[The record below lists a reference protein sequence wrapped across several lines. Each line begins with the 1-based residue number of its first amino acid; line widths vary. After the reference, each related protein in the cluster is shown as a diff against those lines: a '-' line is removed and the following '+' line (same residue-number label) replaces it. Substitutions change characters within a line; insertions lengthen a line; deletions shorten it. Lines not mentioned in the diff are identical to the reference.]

1 MIERPYYLNQL
12 LRAKDTDFIK
22 IITGIRRSGKST
34 LLEMLKKHLLTQ
46 GVPENHV
53 IHISYEQIPW
63 FPLEKAETLYAYIK
77 EHITEPAH
85 RYYLLIDE
93 AQELEEWAKVINGLK
108 ATFPLDIYITGSNS
122 RLFSGEYLTYI
133 TGRYIEIKVY
143 PLSLSEFMTFRGYDE
158 SNVAKAFNEYLTIGS
173 FPAAAVAKDPEL
185 TEIINSGLFDSIFA
199 RDIII
204 RGGIRNE
211 GVFLK
216 AAKFIMENIGNP
228 LSVSAISRTLKSQG
242 SSASAD
248 TIDNYL
254 TQMVNAYVLYQ
265 CERYD
270 IRGKERLR
278 TNGKYYVADL
288 GLRNRLIGYRRGN
301 LGHVIENLVYLE
313 LLRRGYTIPPA
324 FTIRW
329 RWTLSRRKA
338 QISAITRCR
347 SRSWKKPCLPANLR
361 RSRKS
366 QTIFPSTSLPWTPS
380 ISHRMAS
387 STRISMTSCSGK
399 ISSDRCPQ

>member
-1 MIERPYYLNQL
+1 M
-12 LRAKDTDFIK
+12 
-22 IITGIRRSGKST
+22 
-34 LLEMLKKHLLTQ
+34 
-46 GVPENHV
+46 
-53 IHISYEQIPW
+53 
-63 FPLEKAETLYAYIK
+63 EKAETLYAYIK

-93 AQELEEWAKVINGLK
+93 VQELEEWAKVINGLK

-228 LSVSAISRTLKSQG
+228 LSVSAISR
-242 SSASAD
+242 
-248 TIDNYL
+248 
-254 TQMVNAYVLYQ
+254 
-265 CERYD
+265 R
-270 IRGKERLR
+270 
-278 TNGKYYVADL
+278 
-288 GLRNRLIGYRRGN
+288 
-301 LGHVIENLVYLE
+301 
-313 LLRRGYTIPPA
+313 
-324 FTIRW
+324 
-329 RWTLSRRKA
+329 
-338 QISAITRCR
+338 
-347 SRSWKKPCLPANLR
+347 
-361 RSRKS
+361 
-366 QTIFPSTSLPWTPS
+366 
-380 ISHRMAS
+380 
-387 STRISMTSCSGK
+387 
-399 ISSDRCPQ
+399 

>member
-1 MIERPYYLNQL
+1 
-12 LRAKDTDFIK
+12 
-22 IITGIRRSGKST
+22 
-34 LLEMLKKHLLTQ
+34 
-46 GVPENHV
+46 
-53 IHISYEQIPW
+53 
-63 FPLEKAETLYAYIK
+63 
-77 EHITEPAH
+77 
-85 RYYLLIDE
+85 
-93 AQELEEWAKVINGLK
+93 
-108 ATFPLDIYITGSNS
+108 
-122 RLFSGEYLTYI
+122 
-133 TGRYIEIKVY
+133 
-143 PLSLSEFMTFRGYDE
+143 MTFRGYDE

-242 SSASAD
+242 SSSSAD

-288 GLRNRLIGYRRGN
+288 GLCNRLIGYRRGN

-313 LLRRGYTIPPA
+313 LLRRGYTISTGLYNSLEVDFVAQKGTDIRYYQVSLSVMEETVLARKLAPFQKITDNFPKYLITMD
-324 FTIRW
+324 TIDF
-329 RWTLSRRKA
+329 S
-338 QISAITRCR
+338 QNGIIHQ
-347 SRSWKKPCLPANLR
+347 NLYD
-361 RSRKS
+361 
-366 QTIFPSTSLPWTPS
+366 FLL
-380 ISHRMAS
+380 
-387 STRISMTSCSGK
+387 GK
-399 ISSDRCPQ
+399 NKQ

>member
-1 MIERPYYLNQL
+1 M
-12 LRAKDTDFIK
+12 T
-22 IITGIRRSGKST
+22 
-34 LLEMLKKHLLTQ
+34 
-46 GVPENHV
+46 
-53 IHISYEQIPW
+53 
-63 FPLEKAETLYAYIK
+63 
-77 EHITEPAH
+77 
-85 RYYLLIDE
+85 
-93 AQELEEWAKVINGLK
+93 K
-108 ATFPLDIYITGSNS
+108 ATSQKHSMSISPL
-122 RLFSGEYLTYI
+122 
-133 TGRYIEIKVY
+133 V
-143 PLSLSEFMTFRGYDE
+143 
-158 SNVAKAFNEYLTIGS
+158 
-173 FPAAAVAKDPEL
+173 L

-313 LLRRGYTIPPA
+313 LLRRGYTISTGLYNSLEVDFVA
-324 FTIRW
+324 QKGTDIRYYQVS
-329 RWTLSRRKA
+329 LSVMEETVMG
-338 QISAITRCR
+338 ISLLASTC
-347 SRSWKKPCLPANLR
+347 
-361 RSRKS
+361 
-366 QTIFPSTSLPWTPS
+366 IF
-380 ISHRMAS
+380 A
-387 STRISMTSCSGK
+387 
-399 ISSDRCPQ
+399 

>member
-46 GVPENHV
+46 GIPENHV

-93 AQELEEWAKVINGLK
+93 VQELEEWAKVINGLK

-158 SNVAKAFNEYLTIGS
+158 SNVAKHS
-173 FPAAAVAKDPEL
+173 M
-185 TEIINSGLFDSIFA
+185 SIS
-199 RDIII
+199 
-204 RGGIRNE
+204 
-211 GVFLK
+211 
-216 AAKFIMENIGNP
+216 P
-228 LSVSAISRTLKSQG
+228 LVLSQP
-242 SSASAD
+242 
-248 TIDNYL
+248 
-254 TQMVNAYVLYQ
+254 QQ
-265 CERYD
+265 
-270 IRGKERLR
+270 
-278 TNGKYYVADL
+278 
-288 GLRNRLIGYRRGN
+288 
-301 LGHVIENLVYLE
+301 
-313 LLRRGYTIPPA
+313 
-324 FTIRW
+324 
-329 RWTLSRRKA
+329 
-338 QISAITRCR
+338 
-347 SRSWKKPCLPANLR
+347 
-361 RSRKS
+361 SRKTPNLQKS
-366 QTIFPSTSLPWTPS
+366 STA
-380 ISHRMAS
+380 AS
-387 STRISMTSCSGK
+387 STPSLHETSSSAAASAMKASSSKPPNSSWRISEVLS
-399 ISSDRCPQ
+399 P

>member
-1 MIERPYYLNQL
+1 M
-12 LRAKDTDFIK
+12 
-22 IITGIRRSGKST
+22 
-34 LLEMLKKHLLTQ
+34 
-46 GVPENHV
+46 
-53 IHISYEQIPW
+53 
-63 FPLEKAETLYAYIK
+63 EKAETLYAYIK

-93 AQELEEWAKVINGLK
+93 VQELEEWAKVINGLK

-301 LGHVIENLVYLE
+301 LD
-313 LLRRGYTIPPA
+313 
-324 FTIRW
+324 
-329 RWTLSRRKA
+329 
-338 QISAITRCR
+338 
-347 SRSWKKPCLPANLR
+347 
-361 RSRKS
+361 
-366 QTIFPSTSLPWTPS
+366 TSS
-380 ISHRMAS
+380 
-387 STRISMTSCSGK
+387 K
-399 ISSDRCPQ
+399 I